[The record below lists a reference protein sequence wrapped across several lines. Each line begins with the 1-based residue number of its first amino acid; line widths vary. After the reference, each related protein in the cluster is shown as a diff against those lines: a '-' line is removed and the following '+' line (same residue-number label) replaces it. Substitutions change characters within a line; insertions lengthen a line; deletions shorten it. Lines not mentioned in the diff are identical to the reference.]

1 MDSTASDTVSST
13 ASDIVT
19 AFVAAWNRV
28 DMDGICALLADD
40 VFYHNI
46 PMDPIIGKQAAMAFI
61 AGFPPFEACDWQVH
75 HQVATGNIVMNER
88 TDRLCFNGV
97 WVGFPIAGIFEIRD
111 GKIAAWRDYFDLA
124 MFEREMA
131 KIPPQPAA

>member
-1 MDSTASDTVSST
+1 MANS

-28 DMDGICALLADD
+28 DLEAVCAMLAED

-46 PMDPIIGKQAAMAFI
+46 PMDPIIGKQAATAFFTN
-61 AGFPPFEACDWQVH
+61 FPTFEACDWQVH
-75 HQVATGNIVMNER
+75 QQVAAGNIVMNER
-88 TDRLCFNGV
+88 TDRFCFNGV
-97 WVGFPIAGIFEIRD
+97 WIGFPVSGVFEIRD

-131 KIPPQPAA
+131 KALAQPTA

>member
-1 MDSTASDTVSST
+1 MTNM
-13 ASDIVT
+13 ASDIGQ
-19 AFVAAWNRV
+19 AFVAAWTRV
-28 DMDGICALLADD
+28 DMDGISALLADD

-46 PMDPIIGKQAAMAFI
+46 PMDPIVGKQSAMAFF
-61 AGFPPFEACDWQVH
+61 ASFPPFEACDWQVH

-97 WVGFPIAGIFEIRD
+97 WIGFPVAGIFEIRD

-131 KIPPQPAA
+131 KALAQPTA